1 MKILFL
7 TGPHA
12 VGKSYL
18 MNKMM
23 EKNEIFSFDTGPHM
37 RKMHKDSKTELSIMD
52 WVDSLEKQHGPL
64 ITCQMLSEELEKERH
79 GQENVIV
86 TGFRQIEGIQYMID
100 YFKPEEYLIYYLDA
114 DKELLKSNYETREKK
129 KLSVDEFNDYLKSE
143 EEWGLGE
150 LKKWMIENPEHSE
163 YYRKQSNDDYIDISI
178 FDKEVQK
185 EKKDDK

>member
-12 VGKSYL
+12 VGKSCL
-18 MNKMM
+18 MNKIM
-23 EKNEIFSFDTGPHM
+23 EKSKVFSFDTGPHM
-37 RKMHKDSKTELSIMD
+37 RKMHKESMTGLSIME
-52 WVDSLEKQHGPL
+52 WVDSLESQYGPL
-64 ITCQMLSEELEKERH
+64 ITCKMLSEELEKERQ

-114 DKELLKSNYETREKK
+114 DRELLKRNYEKRENK
-129 KLSVDEFNDYLKSE
+129 KLSTKEFDDYLKSE

-150 LKKWMIENPEHSE
+150 LKKWMVENPEHSE
-163 YYRKQSNDDYIDISI
+163 YYKKQSNDDYIDISI
-178 FDKEVQK
+178 FDSATQK
-185 EKKDDK
+185 DKKDDK